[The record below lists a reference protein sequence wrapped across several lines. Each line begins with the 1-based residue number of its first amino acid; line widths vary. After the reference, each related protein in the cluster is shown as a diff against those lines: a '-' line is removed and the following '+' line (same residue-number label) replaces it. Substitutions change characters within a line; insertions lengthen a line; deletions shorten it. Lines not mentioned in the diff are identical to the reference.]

1 MKKSSIAGAT
11 LCALAAAVLS
21 APSAIAMAPMGGSA
35 DETVD
40 WLREEG
46 YHVQLNGKPNGP
58 LSGCVATGV
67 HGLRDSNVDSHG
79 RLIDAGQFTT
89 VHVDLSCNNTV

>member
-1 MKKSSIAGAT
+1 MAGF
-11 LCALAAAVLS
+11 ALGGVAAAILAAPSAAAV
-21 APSAIAMAPMGGSA
+21 APTGGSA

-40 WLREEG
+40 WLRGEG
-46 YHVQLNGKPNGP
+46 YHVQLNGKPNGS

-67 HGLRDSNVDSHG
+67 HGMRDSNVDSEG
-79 RLIDAGQFTT
+79 RIIDSGQHTT